1 MSFNKI
7 ISTLLI
13 AVLAFGCGSTSKVAI
28 KEPAASS
35 KGKKVLSEEDSINL
49 MYLFVNANKE
59 KILGNFD
66 KAADL
71 FAQCIRIDG
80 SNAPSMFELAKIYLG
95 KKQVNDALFF
105 AKSAYQIDPSNV
117 WYRLFLGDL
126 YMAVKKSN
134 EGEAIYAALFK
145 DYPFNVDYASKYA
158 TALLYNGKIQ
168 EAIKVYDLIEAEIG
182 INQELIIEKER
193 LWLRLGKVDKA
204 AMEVE
209 KLINEDPSE
218 LRNYSLLVELYQV
231 NNMPEKAFETIQRM
245 QQINNESPFVYLA
258 LAEYY
263 RSTNQKEKSFEQ
275 LKLAFASKELEQDLK
290 IKIISSYL
298 PIVEG
303 NPEMLEQ
310 SLILSKIMAETHP
323 DDAISVAIYGDFLTI
338 AQRYEEAEKQYL
350 ASLTLDTKNI
360 IVWQQLL
367 VCQVQLNNFTGILK
381 SSEEAISLYPEQSVF
396 YLYYGVA
403 LTDAKR
409 NDEAAK
415 SLLAGSKL
423 VVDNDYQLKE
433 FYVRLADNY
442 NTLKNYS
449 ESDKYYEKA
458 LKLDPKDPLVLNNYS
473 YYLSL
478 RKENLERAAEM
489 SKLSN
494 DLRPDQPSY
503 LDTYGWILFVQG
515 KYEDARIWI
524 QKAIDNG
531 GGESGTI
538 LEHMGD
544 IMFKLGNVESA
555 LDYWKKAKDAGDASD
570 LIDKKITDKKLY
582 E

>member
-7 ISTLLI
+7 IISLLI
-13 AVLAFGCGSTSKVAI
+13 AAFAIGCGSTSKVAV
-28 KEPAASS
+28 KEPASSS
-35 KGKKVLSEEDSINL
+35 KGKKELSEEESINL
-49 MYLFVNANKE
+49 KYLFVNANKE

-80 SNAPSMFELAKIYLG
+80 SNDAAMFELAKIYLE
-95 KKQVNDALFF
+95 KKQINDALFF

-117 WYRLFLGDL
+117 WYRLFLADL
-126 YMAVKKSN
+126 YMAAKKGS
-134 EGEAIYAALFK
+134 EGEAIYSALFK
-145 DYPFNVDYASKYA
+145 DYPHNVDYAFKYA
-158 TALLYNGKIQ
+158 SALLYNGKIQ
-168 EAIKVYDLIEAEIG
+168 EAIKVYDLVEEEIG

-209 KLINEDPSE
+209 KLINKDPAN
-218 LRNYSLLVELYQV
+218 LRSYSLLVELYQV
-231 NNMPEKAFETIQRM
+231 NNMPEKAYETIQRM
-245 QQINNESPFVYLA
+245 QQINSQSPYVYLA

-263 RSTNQKEKSFEQ
+263 RSNNQKDKSFEQ
-275 LKLAFASKELEQDLK
+275 LKLAFGSKELEQDLK
-290 IKIISSYL
+290 VKIISSYL

-303 NPEMLEQ
+303 NPEMLDQ
-310 SLILSKIMAETHP
+310 SLVLSKIMAETHP
-323 DDAISVAIYGDFLTI
+323 NDAISLAIYGDFLTI
-338 AQRYEEAEKQYL
+338 AQRFEEAEKQYL
-350 ASLTLDTKNI
+350 ASLTFDTKNVV
-360 IVWQQLL
+360 VWQQLL
-367 VCQVQLNNFTGILK
+367 VCQAQLNNFAGILK
-381 SSEEAISLYPEQSVF
+381 SSEEAISLFPDQSIF
-396 YLYYGVA
+396 YLYNGVA

-442 NTLKNYS
+442 NTLKNYP
-449 ESDKYYEKA
+449 ESDKFYEKA

-503 LDTYGWILFVQG
+503 LDTYGWILYVQG
-515 KYEDARIWI
+515 KYDDARIWI
-524 QKAIDNG
+524 QKAIDKG
-531 GGESGTI
+531 GGENGTI

-544 IMFKLGNVESA
+544 IMFKLGNAESA
-555 LDYWKKAKDAGDASD
+555 LDYWKKAKAAGDAGDF
-570 LIDKKITDKKLY
+570 IDKKISDKKLY

>member
-7 ISTLLI
+7 IISLLI
-13 AVLAFGCGSTSKVAI
+13 AVLAIGCGSSSKVAV
-28 KEPAASS
+28 KEPAVSS
-35 KGKKVLSEEDSINL
+35 KGKKELSEEESINL
-49 MYLFVNANKE
+49 KYLFVNANKE
-59 KILGNFD
+59 KILGNYD
-66 KAADL
+66 KAAEL

-80 SNAPSMFELAKIYLG
+80 SNDAAMFELAKIYLE
-95 KKQVNDALFF
+95 KKQGNDALFF
-105 AKSAYQIDPSNV
+105 AKSAYQIDPKNV
-117 WYRLFLGDL
+117 WYRLFLADL
-126 YMAVKKSN
+126 YMAAKKGN
-134 EGEAIYAALFK
+134 EGEAMYAALFK
-145 DYPFNVDYASKYA
+145 EYPHNVDYAFKYA
-158 TALLYNGKIQ
+158 SALLYNGKIQ
-168 EAIKVYDLIEAEIG
+168 EAIKVYDLVEEEIG
-182 INQELIIEKER
+182 VNQELIIEKER

-231 NNMPEKAFETIQRM
+231 NNLPEKAYETIQRM
-245 QQINNESPFVYLA
+245 QQINSQSPYVYLA

-275 LKLAFASKELEQDLK
+275 LKLAFGSKELEQDLK
-290 IKIISSYL
+290 VKIISSYL

-303 NPEMLEQ
+303 NPEMLDQ
-310 SLILSKIMAETHP
+310 SLILSKIMAEAHP
-323 DDAISVAIYGDFLTI
+323 NDAISLAIYGDFLTI
-338 AQRYEEAEKQYL
+338 AQRFEEAEKQYL
-350 ASLTLDTKNI
+350 ASLTLDSKNVV
-360 IVWQQLL
+360 VWQQLM
-367 VCQVQLNNFTGILK
+367 VCQAQLNNFAGILK
-381 SSEEAISLYPEQSVF
+381 SSEEAISLFPDQSVF
-396 YLYYGVA
+396 YLYNGVA

-409 NDEAAK
+409 NEEAVK

-503 LDTYGWILFVQG
+503 LDTYGWILYVQG
-515 KYEDARIWI
+515 KYDDARIWI

-531 GGESGTI
+531 GAENGTI

-544 IMFKLGNVESA
+544 IMFKLGNSDSA
-555 LDYWKKAKDAGDASD
+555 LEYWKKAKSAGDASE
-570 LIDKKITDKKLY
+570 LIDKKISDKKLY

>member
-1 MSFNKI
+1 MYFNKI
-7 ISTLLI
+7 IISLLI
-13 AVLAFGCGSTSKVAI
+13 AVIAIGCGSSSKVAV
-28 KEPAASS
+28 KEPASPS
-35 KGKKVLSEEDSINL
+35 KGKKELSEEESINL
-49 MYLFVNANKE
+49 KYLFVNANKE
-59 KILGNFD
+59 KILGNSD
-66 KAADL
+66 KAAEL

-80 SNAPSMFELAKIYLG
+80 SNDAAMFELAKIFLE
-95 KKQVNDALFF
+95 KKQINDALFF
-105 AKSAYQIDPSNV
+105 AKSANQIDPKNV
-117 WYRLFLGDL
+117 WYRLFLADL
-126 YMAVKKSN
+126 YMAAKKSS
-134 EGEAIYAALFK
+134 EGEAMYSALFK
-145 DYPFNVDYASKYA
+145 DYPHNVDYAFKYA
-158 TALLYNGKIQ
+158 SSLLYNGKIQ
-168 EAIKVYDLIEAEIG
+168 EAIKVYDLVEEEIG

-209 KLINEDPSE
+209 KLITDDPAD
-218 LRNYSLLVELYQV
+218 LKNYSLLVELYQV
-231 NNMPEKAFETIQRM
+231 NNMPEKAYETIQRM
-245 QQINNESPFVYLA
+245 QQVNSQSPYVYLA

-263 RSTNQKEKSFEQ
+263 RSNNQKDKSFEQ
-275 LKLAFASKELEQDLK
+275 LKLAFGSKELEQELK
-290 IKIISSYL
+290 VKIISSYL

-323 DDAISVAIYGDFLTI
+323 NDAISLAIYGDFLTI
-338 AQRYEEAEKQYL
+338 SQRFEEAEKQYL
-350 ASLTLDTKNI
+350 ASLALDSKNVV
-360 IVWQQLL
+360 VWQQLL
-367 VCQVQLNNFTGILK
+367 VCQAQLNNFAGILK
-381 SSEEAISLYPEQSVF
+381 SSEEAISLFPDQSVF
-396 YLYYGVA
+396 YLYNGVA

-409 NDEAAK
+409 NEEAAK
-415 SLLAGSKL
+415 TLLAGSKL

-494 DLRPDQPSY
+494 ELRPDQPSY
-503 LDTYGWILFVQG
+503 LDTYGWILYVQG

-531 GGESGTI
+531 GGENGTI

-544 IMFKLGNVESA
+544 IMFKLGNSDSA
-555 LDYWKKAKDAGDASD
+555 LEYWKKAKAAGDVSD
-570 LIDKKITDKKLY
+570 FIDKKISDKKLY